1 MRKVLSI
8 AEAVAL
14 VEHLRHG
21 GKEVVLTNGVF
32 DILHPGHV
40 RYLQDARRE
49 GDALIVA
56 VNSDRSVR
64 AIKGPARPVN
74 PESERAEI
82 LAALACVDAV
92 VVFDEDNPQQIVD
105 RLQPDV
111 LVKGADWAMDEIIGR
126 QTVESR
132 GGRVVRIPLAEGY
145 STSAIIEKIQGQ
157 YVGRVLFVSDSP
169 RRVSKTR
176 PGLRDVLMPTSTSLN
191 LQALL
196 KTAAARTG
204 MDSSASYVRGLSS
217 SAQALFVAARS
228 SHRKSAITVVVVPG
242 DEDVDRFCI
251 DTRFFMAALEGASA
265 AARESAVKPFPSL
278 QIDPYRNIA
287 PHFGVASARADAL
300 HAIANG
306 TAKIVVA
313 SAASLLT
320 RLSPPDNLEAAAI
333 ELRNGMD
340 LDPVA
345 LGDLLTDAGFTRE
358 DPVDEHGEFCVRGGI
373 VDYFPA
379 GADNPIRVEFVG
391 ETIESIRRY
400 DPSTQR
406 SIGTLDQASV
416 VPLTEKAGSATFF
429 DYLPGDRDLSFI
441 IVEEEDAAA
450 QATRLAE
457 QVRASFEEAKAENP
471 RLPAPE
477 ELLIPWSEVTERL
490 AGATRLDQLA
500 IGDGSTEVD
509 ASITCRHSHGPGHDA
524 SRWTSPA
531 SRRLNSAAGFRSGS
545 PRSSACASA
554 ETPCCS
560 SPAPRGVPSAQPSC
574 WRSTACA
581 AS

>member
-1 MRKVLSI
+1 
-8 AEAVAL
+8 
-14 VEHLRHG
+14 
-21 GKEVVLTNGVF
+21 
-32 DILHPGHV
+32 
-40 RYLQDARRE
+40 
-49 GDALIVA
+49 
-56 VNSDRSVR
+56 
-64 AIKGPARPVN
+64 
-74 PESERAEI
+74 
-82 LAALACVDAV
+82 
-92 VVFDEDNPQQIVD
+92 
-105 RLQPDV
+105 
-111 LVKGADWAMDEIIGR
+111 
-126 QTVESR
+126 
-132 GGRVVRIPLAEGY
+132 
-145 STSAIIEKIQGQ
+145 
-157 YVGRVLFVSDSP
+157 
-169 RRVSKTR
+169 
-176 PGLRDVLMPTSTSLN
+176 MPTTTSLN

-217 SAQALFVAARS
+217 SAQALFVAVRS
-228 SHRKSAITVVVVPG
+228 SHRKNAISVVVVPG

-251 DTRFFMAALEGASA
+251 DTRFFMAALEGASLA
-265 AARESAVKPFPSL
+265 AGESAVKPFPSL

-306 TAKIVVA
+306 TAKVVVA

-345 LGDLLTDAGFTRE
+345 LGDLLADAGFTRE

-429 DYLPGDRDLSFI
+429 DYLPGDRDISFI
-441 IVEEEDAAA
+441 IVEEEDAAV
-450 QATRLAE
+450 QAARLAE
-457 QVRASFEEAKAENP
+457 QVLASFEEARTENP

-500 IGDGSTEVD
+500 IGDGS
-509 ASITCRHSHGPGHDA
+509 G
-524 SRWTSPA
+524 
-531 SRRLNSAAGFRSGS
+531 
-545 PRSSACASA
+545 
-554 ETPCCS
+554 
-560 SPAPRGVPSAQPSC
+560 
-574 WRSTACA
+574 
-581 AS
+581 